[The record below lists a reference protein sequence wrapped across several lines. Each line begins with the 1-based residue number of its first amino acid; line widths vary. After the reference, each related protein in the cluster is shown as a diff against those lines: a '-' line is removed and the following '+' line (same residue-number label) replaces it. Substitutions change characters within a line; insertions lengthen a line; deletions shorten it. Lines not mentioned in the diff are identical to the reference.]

1 MKIFIPTLLLVL
13 ALPAIG
19 IAQKFGYLD
28 TDYILRHMPEYSD
41 AQTELNRLSAQWQ
54 EEVEAKYEAI
64 RLLEQS
70 YNAEKILLT
79 TDMRQRR
86 EEEIRQKRLEAQQ
99 LQKSK
104 FGVDGE
110 LFQKR
115 AELIQPVQDALY
127 TAIEEVASARGY
139 MAIFDK
145 SNQSNM
151 LYTNPKYDLSDDV
164 IKKLGHKPGETIDA
178 EDGKGEGAAAGAG
191 GAGGRDGGAAT
202 GRDAGAG
209 GARGGTTPRS
219 GGGATTPTRGK

>member
-1 MKIFIPTLLLVL
+1 MKNFIPTLLLVL
-13 ALPAIG
+13 ALPAMG
-19 IAQKFGYLD
+19 MAQKFGYLD

-41 AQTELNRLSAQWQ
+41 AQTELNRLSADWQ

-127 TAIEEVASARGY
+127 AAIEEVASARGY

-178 EDGKGEGAAAGAG
+178 EDGKGEGGAAGAG
-191 GAGGRDGGAAT
+191 GARDGGAAGGRDGGS
-202 GRDAGAG
+202 RG
-209 GARGGTTPRS
+209 GAPTTTPRS
-219 GGGATTPTRGK
+219 GGGTTTPTRGK